1 MRGKLYGFLL
11 LLFMIF
17 VALNVS
23 YSDSVLHAD
32 ANEERTVYLSA
43 TEYDYPPFSVTDS
56 GEADGFSVDLLKA
69 VAEEMGITVT
79 FRIDQWSVIKQ
90 ELADGELDI
99 LPLVGYT
106 EERDELFDFTV
117 PYIVMRG
124 NIFVRNDAS
133 SIQSQDDLFGKEIL
147 VLDGDNSQE
156 WAWSIGLDDE
166 LTATSTYTEAFEL
179 LSSGSYDAVLAQ
191 GLVGEKIISDNGF
204 SNIEAVYEYVD
215 DGVTRQKLNLEGYE
229 QKFCFAV
236 VEGDTELLSIL
247 NEGLSIVSVNG
258 TYDELYQDWFPFL
271 LENQTVSPFQVLLYV
286 GYVLIPVLIILSV
299 IYIITM
305 KRNIRLKN
313 EELRENYDHNQK
325 ILDAFQKDSIDSNK
339 RYEDI
344 LHELLKMTHSTQG
357 FIYQMFFD
365 GPIEIKACSYQS
377 KDPSKVNQHLI
388 NIIEET
394 DLFGGPGSQDTY
406 ILNNDY
412 DQNAELPLEICGDVI
427 NRYLALNIKNHDN
440 MLVCVMLNKTTKY
453 RKEDINRTSI
463 LITGLWNIV
472 QRQEQYEQ
480 IKYISF
486 HDALTN
492 LYNRRFFNEEL
503 KRYDHAR
510 HLPLTIVMAD
520 VNGLKLV
527 NDAFGHR
534 VGDEYLKLAAS
545 LLESEARGS
554 DIVARWG
561 GDEFAII
568 MPNSTSEA
576 AKKLIE
582 RVESKIRVTEFKQG
596 KLSVAFG
603 YDTKIKMNQDLSNTF
618 KSAEE
623 MMYHNKNE
631 VIGSVRSETINMILN
646 TLFDKS
652 EEVQQHSFRV
662 SELAGQIAS
671 KLGLSQSKVNDII
684 TMGKVHDIG
693 KIIIDS
699 SILNKPSKLTDEEWD
714 LIRQH
719 PQTGSKML
727 SSTHEYTRLAAGVLH
742 HHEKIDGT
750 GYPNGLKDDEI
761 PLESKI
767 ISVADAYDAMT
778 SIRPYRQTPLTKD
791 EAIEELTKHANTQF
805 DKKVVDVFISILNN
819 RRSKKPLYS

>member
-1 MRGKLYGFLL
+1 M
-11 LLFMIF
+11 MA
-17 VALNVS
+17 VVLNVS
-23 YSDSVLHAD
+23 YSDSFLHAD
-32 ANEERTVYLSA
+32 ANEERTIYLSA
-43 TEYDYPPFSVTDS
+43 TEYDYPPFSVTSS

-79 FRIDQWSVIKQ
+79 FKIDEWRIIKQ

-106 EERDELFDFTV
+106 EERDDLFDFTV

-124 NIFVRNDAS
+124 NIFVRNDDS
-133 SIQSQDDLFGKEIL
+133 SIQSQADLFGKNIL

-191 GLVGEKIISDNGF
+191 GLVGEKIISDNDF

-258 TYDELYQDWFPFL
+258 TYDELYQEWFPFL
-271 LENQTVSPFQVLLYV
+271 LETQSVSPYQVLLYA
-286 GYVLIPVLIILSV
+286 GYVLLPILIILTIV
-299 IYIITM
+299 YIITM
-305 KRNIRLKN
+305 RRNIRVTN
-313 EELRENYDHNQK
+313 EELRENYEQNQK
-325 ILDAFQKDSIDSNK
+325 ILDAFQKDSMDSNK
-339 RYEDI
+339 RYQDI
-344 LHELLKMTHSTQG
+344 LHELLRMTNSAEG
-357 FIYQMFFD
+357 FIYQIFFD

-377 KDPSKVNQHLI
+377 TAPSKSNQQLI
-388 NIIEET
+388 DFIKKHA
-394 DLFGGPGSQDTY
+394 LFGGPDSKENY
-406 ILNNDY
+406 VLNNDY
-412 DQNAELPLEICGDVI
+412 PQKDDMPLRICGNVI

-440 MLVCVMLNKTTKY
+440 MLVCVMLNKSTKY

-486 HDALTN
+486 HDALTG

-503 KRYDHAR
+503 KRHDHSR
-510 HLPLTIVMAD
+510 QLPLTIVMAD

-527 NDAFGHR
+527 NDAFGHS

-545 LLESEARGS
+545 LLASEARGS
-554 DIVARWG
+554 DIVSRWG

-576 AKKLIE
+576 AEKLIE
-582 RVESKIRVTEFKQG
+582 RVEAKIRVTKFKQG
-596 KLSVAFG
+596 KLSIAFG
-603 YDTKIKMNQDLSNTF
+603 FDTKITMEQDLSNVF

-652 EEVQQHSFRV
+652 EEIQQHSFRV
-662 SELAGQIAS
+662 SELAGKIAS
-671 KLGLSQSKVNDII
+671 KLGMSQNKINDII

-699 SILNKPSKLTDEEWD
+699 SILNKPGKLTDEEWE

-750 GYPNGLKDDEI
+750 GYPNGLKGDEI

-778 SIRPYRQTPLTKD
+778 SIRPYRKHPLSKD
-791 EAIEELTKHANTQF
+791 EAIEELIKYANTQF
-805 DKKVVDVFISILNN
+805 DEKVVEVFVSIL
-819 RRSKKPLYS
+819 KAE